1 MSTPA
6 ADGAGLHIWKPKFC
20 SWSHG
25 RGTCFLPHV
34 VLSAAHLVCST
45 MVHIG
50 TKVSLT
56 CYSEGDLSAHMPLYG
71 VFHSPGHQE
80 SETLLSPGTST
91 KGGCIFS
98 SVKWAV
104 KSL

>member
-1 MSTPA
+1 MSSPA

-20 SWSHG
+20 SWSHS

-56 CYSEGDLSAHMPLYG
+56 CYSEEDLSAHMASLWSIPQSRAPG
-71 VFHSPGHQE
+71 VRNTPE
-80 SETLLSPGTST
+80 SRD
-91 KGGCIFS
+91 FY
-98 SVKWAV
+98 
-104 KSL
+104 